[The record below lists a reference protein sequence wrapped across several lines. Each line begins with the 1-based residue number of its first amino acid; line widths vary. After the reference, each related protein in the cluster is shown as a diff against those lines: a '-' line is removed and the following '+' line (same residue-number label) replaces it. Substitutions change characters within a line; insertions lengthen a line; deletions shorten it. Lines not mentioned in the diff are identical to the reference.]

1 MVQFFVDPNNT
12 KTKIGCETGSSQSQV
27 AVVPQNHINVLPLD
41 PNLDSINTVDNFDL
55 NYYFDDHIAPSDNL
69 GLGSLGSD
77 YNEDV
82 DPVRGFT

>member
-1 MVQFFVDPNNT
+1 M
-12 KTKIGCETGSSQSQV
+12 
-27 AVVPQNHINVLPLD
+27 AVVPQNHRNVLPLD

-55 NYYFDDHIAPSDNL
+55 NHYFDNHIAPSDNL